1 MRYRND
7 QTRLNQSTNLTITPS
22 RCLGKV
28 VEVVLNELG
37 LARLWSTCKKNPQMW
52 VWQPDEIVHAHWH
65 TRICLQAR
73 Q

>member
-28 VEVVLNELG
+28 VEVVLNDLG
-37 LARLWSTCKKNPQMW
+37 LARLWSTCKKKPTD
-52 VWQPDEIVHAHWH
+52 VGLA
-65 TRICLQAR
+65 A
-73 Q
+73 